1 MILRNRRMTANTVD
15 ESNQPQKKKLF
26 SGSIV
31 FVSMIVVVF
40 LCCIGLISTIRN
52 YALSLAEL
60 HALQRDESALKDKKQ
75 ALNND
80 VERWKDRAYVAA
92 QARERLGFIFP
103 GEQAVRVEHP
113 EAITGSVPE
122 SFNKD
127 DSLYEDRKALPW
139 YSDLFYALHKADK
152 SDDMSFKAKENDA
165 NSKSSKIN
173 TTKQS
178 GKQNNH
184 SNSTSKSNKS
194 KSNNEKSTNK
204 KHNNSNKSR

>member
-1 MILRNRRMTANTVD
+1 MTANTVD

-152 SDDMSFKAKENDA
+152 PDDMSMKSQDDDVNDSNKDKTSKHNKMDKSRQQNKHQKNKEP
-165 NSKSSKIN
+165 KSTDK
-173 TTKQS
+173 KQS
-178 GKQNNH
+178 N
-184 SNSTSKSNKS
+184 TS
-194 KSNNEKSTNK
+194 
-204 KHNNSNKSR
+204 RQ

>member
-1 MILRNRRMTANTVD
+1 MTANTVD

-80 VERWKDRAYVAA
+80 VERWKDKAYVAA

-113 EAITGSVPE
+113 EAITV
-122 SFNKD
+122 
-127 DSLYEDRKALPW
+127 
-139 YSDLFYALHKADK
+139 LFQNRLIR
-152 SDDMSFKAKENDA
+152 MILCT
-165 NSKSSKIN
+165 KIEKRCRGIV
-173 TTKQS
+173 TCFTRFTRQ
-178 GKQNNH
+178 
-184 SNSTSKSNKS
+184 TSQ
-194 KSNNEKSTNK
+194 TI
-204 KHNNSNKSR
+204 